1 MPIAANDNA
10 PTLISMNE
18 TVRATSLSRTMLNR
32 YRAEGRFPAAVPL
45 GDRRFAFVRA
55 EVNAWISERIARRG
69 VAAARAAA

>member
-1 MPIAANDNA
+1 MPTAANDNL
-10 PTLISMNE
+10 PVLISMRD

-55 EVNAWISERIARRG
+55 EVEGWIADRIARRG
-69 VAAARAAA
+69 MKEAA